1 MRRIV
6 PALAAAVLA
15 VVALVL
21 VAAGGDDEGK
31 RYRIVFDNAFGVVE
45 GADFRVSG
53 VAAGA
58 VEEFDLTDSDPPLA
72 LVEVSVD
79 EPGLASFRADATCEI
94 RPQSLIGEY
103 YVNCDPGQAD
113 EPLLDDTV
121 PVGRTTGTI
130 PLDLVN
136 NIMREPQRERLPL
149 LLNALGAGLAGRA
162 DDVQEVLRRAHPG
175 LRATNRTL
183 RILARQD
190 EIIERFVADSD
201 TVVAAL
207 NERRGEVVRFV
218 REAGETAEISASR
231 RADISRTFDRLPV
244 FLGELEPTMD
254 RLRELADAQIPVLR
268 NLSAAAPD
276 LVETFERLVP
286 FSRAS
291 RPALESLGDL
301 SAAGSAAIRESS
313 DEIEELR
320 ALAENAPGFSKPL
333 RQLLE
338 TLDDRERSI
347 EHDPRAANSAPPPP
361 DKTANAEGKGFTG
374 MEALL
379 NYAFWQTLAI
389 NPFDQIGHVLRFTI
403 AENECSAYTVD
414 LPESQR
420 ECASWL
426 GPYQPGVTAPDPT
439 ADATSAG
446 RENRRPARARRG
458 DPEVRGGEPEAV
470 RPPAGQRD
478 PSRPGLTLPDGLQE
492 LLDQLPGGGRVPPV
506 TGGDERLLD
515 FLLAP

>member
-1 MRRIV
+1 MV
-6 PALAAAVLA
+6 PALVAATLA
-15 VVALVL
+15 IALLAL
-21 VAAGGDDEGK
+21 VAAGGDDGGAK

-45 GADFRVSG
+45 GADFRVAG

-58 VEEFDLTDSDPPLA
+58 VERFDLTDSDPPLA

-79 EPGLASFRADATCEI
+79 EPGLRSFRSDATCEI

-103 YVNCDPGQAD
+103 YVNCDPGSSG
-113 EPLLDDTV
+113 EPLLNDTV
-121 PVGRTTGTI
+121 PVGRTSGTI

-136 NIMREPQRERLPL
+136 NILREPQRERLPL

-183 RILARQD
+183 RILGRQ
-190 EIIERFVADSD
+190 EKIIEAFVADSD

-207 NERRGEVVRFV
+207 AERRDEVVRFV

-231 RADISRTFDRLPV
+231 RADISRSFDRLPV
-244 FLGELEPTMD
+244 FLAELEPTMN
-254 RLRELADAQIPVLR
+254 RLRDVADAQVPVLG
-268 NLSAAAPD
+268 NLSVAAPE
-276 LVETFERLVP
+276 LVETFERLGP
-286 FSRAS
+286 FARAS

-301 SAAGSAAIRESS
+301 SVAGSGAIRESA
-313 DEIEELR
+313 DEIAELR

-333 RQLLE
+333 RQFLQ

-347 EHDPRAANSAPPPP
+347 EHDPRAANSAPPAP

-389 NPFDQIGHVLRFTI
+389 NPFDQVSHVLRFTI
-403 AENECSAYTVD
+403 VENECSPYTVKIPD
-414 LPESQR
+414 SMR
-420 ECASWL
+420 HCVSWL

-439 ADATSAG
+439 AGATPAA
-446 RENRRPARARRG
+446 REERSPARARSG
-458 DPEVRGGEPEAV
+458 DPQVRGGEPEAV
-470 RPPAGQRD
+470 RPPRGQRD
-478 PSRPGLTLPDGLQE
+478 PSRPQLTLPDGIQE
-492 LLDQLPGGGRVPPV
+492 LLERLPGGGRVPPV
-506 TGGDERLLD
+506 TGGNDERLLD